1 MVHRVLWIHRCTFP
15 AEARSAS
22 RTRDFVT
29 QHLAEHE
36 LSYLGEDVRLVAS
49 ELATNAMLHARTP
62 FTVCLEELV
71 RVVLLT
77 VQDGSPSAPQTAD
90 PTMMDTQGRGLL
102 LVDHAS
108 HDWGVTL
115 GPGASKLVW
124 VEFVTR
130 PTPATLTGLPAGE
143 LHCRI

>member
-1 MVHRVLWIHRCTFP
+1 LYTCTFP
-15 AEARSAS
+15 DQAGSAS
-22 RTRDFVT
+22 KARDFVSR
-29 QHLAEHE
+29 HLAEND
-36 LSYLGEDVRLVAS
+36 LSYLIDDVRLVAS

-62 FTVCLEELV
+62 FTVCLEGLV

-77 VQDGSPSAPQTAD
+77 VQDGSPSPPQRVD
-90 PTMMDTQGRGLL
+90 PTMMDSRGRGMF

-108 HDWGVTL
+108 HAWGVTL

-124 VEFVTR
+124 AEFMTQ
-130 PTPATLTGLPAGE
+130 PTPATLTGRPPGE

>member
-1 MVHRVLWIHRCTFP
+1 MAPRTHWMYTCTFP
-15 AEARSAS
+15 DEAGSAS
-22 RTRDFVT
+22 RARDFVSR
-29 QHLAEHE
+29 HLAEND
-36 LSYLGEDVRLVAS
+36 LSYLIDDVRLVAS